1 MGRMVVELKRYIN
14 ITFLAMMSIAFRLLI
29 CFAMLAGLLWFDAGK
44 GWAAKATVGGTIGGT
59 GRAGH
64 PSIGQQS
71 RLEILKRRYYLAS
84 EEDRFSV
91 LDEIRELGT
100 DEALEF
106 NLDLLR
112 YPDIKVRREA
122 VDALK
127 RWGTVGYMAVFMG
140 MDDTEISWLCES
152 IFVELGPRVSAFL
165 VEQLGHSDPNFRSR
179 SAYLLG
185 RIKDPFAIGPLYKHL
200 KDPDRDVR
208 IQVIQALCD
217 LGDERSLEGILEL
230 FEMEDVGLADFVLQA
245 AEKFGPRAA
254 PPLQAALKTGS
265 VRIRSGAALAL
276 GRLRLPETL
285 PYLFNALEDRE
296 VAVRRST
303 VKALDSFHHMSAAEG
318 LFLALDDPDLEV
330 QDYATTALARLN
342 PDIYPVLMDRI
353 KDQDPTVRKNII
365 TTLRKIGDKR
375 AVPAIISALDD
386 PDVNVRMFAVTALIE
401 FKDPR
406 AIHGLIARMQ
416 SEDEMGWLISYAFIE
431 IGEESVDELL
441 KATGDDRFC
450 LTRNLVILQM
460 GDSALSTLH
469 DRARNER
476 DTTVCYNAIA
486 LLGELGRPESVPIL
500 ADLLSYEEVG
510 WVAANSLGNM
520 GKPAWNALRQAAGQE
535 GIAGDNARHA
545 ISRLNDP
552 TLYLDLV
559 EALDDDNVG
568 LRWAVSEPLVRAG
581 GPVVIL
587 ITEKMAQLD
596 GPRFLDA
603 AEIICRI
610 KDQRAIHPLNKVLF
624 PEPWEP
630 AILEPSQLY
639 SLRQAY
645 VRKGSLQPVLARLK
659 SEVNGAGGGGGP
671 WERVAP

>member
-1 MGRMVVELKRYIN
+1 MVVELKRYIN
-14 ITFLAMMSIAFRLLI
+14 ITFLAIMCIALRLLI
-29 CFAMLAGLLWFDAGK
+29 CVAMLAGLLWFDAGK
-44 GWAAKATVGGTIGGT
+44 GWAAKATVGGTTGGT
-59 GRAGH
+59 GRPGH
-64 PSIGQQS
+64 PSIGKQS
-71 RLEILKRRYYLAS
+71 QLEILKRRYYLAS
-84 EEDRFSV
+84 EEDRFLV

-122 VDALK
+122 VDVLK

-165 VEQLGHSDPNFRSR
+165 VEQLGHTDPNSRSR

-285 PYLFNALEDRE
+285 PYLFNALGDRE
-296 VAVRRST
+296 AAVRRST

-318 LFLALDDPDLEV
+318 LFLALNDPDLEV

-342 PDIYPVLMDRI
+342 PDIYPALMDRI
-353 KDQDPTVRKNII
+353 RDQDPTVRKNII

-386 PDVNVRMFAVTALIE
+386 PNVNVRMFAVTALIE

-416 SEDEMGWLISYAFIE
+416 SEDEMGWLISYAFME
-431 IGEESVDELL
+431 IGEEAVDELL

-460 GDSALSTLH
+460 GDNALSTLH
-469 DRARNER
+469 
-476 DTTVCYNAIA
+476 
-486 LLGELGRPESVPIL
+486 G
-500 ADLLSYEEVG
+500 EVG

-520 GKPAWNALRQAAGQE
+520 GKPAWSALRQAAGQE

-552 TLYLDLV
+552 TLYLELV

-587 ITEKMAQLD
+587 VTEKMAQLD
-596 GPRFLDA
+596 GPRFFDA

-610 KDQRAIHPLNKVLF
+610 KDKRAIHPLNKVLF

-630 AILEPSQLY
+630 AILEPAQLY

-645 VRKGSLQPVLARLK
+645 VRKGRLQPVLARLK

>member
-1 MGRMVVELKRYIN
+1 MCVVV
-14 ITFLAMMSIAFRLLI
+14 
-29 CFAMLAGLLWFDAGK
+29 LAGLLWFDADK
-44 GWAAKATVGGTIGGT
+44 GWAVKATVGGTTGGT

-64 PSIGQQS
+64 PAIGQQS

-84 EEDRFSV
+84 EEDRFPV

-106 NLDLLR
+106 NLKLLR

-127 RWGTVGYMAVFMG
+127 RWGAVGYMAVFKG
-140 MDDTEISWLCES
+140 MDDAEVSWLCES
-152 IFVELGPRVSAFL
+152 IFVELGPRASPFL
-165 VEQLGHSDPNFRSR
+165 VEQLGHNDPDFRSR
-179 SAYLLG
+179 AAYLLG
-185 RIKDPFAIGPLYKHL
+185 SIKDPLAIGPLYKHL
-200 KDPDRDVR
+200 KDPDRNVR

-285 PYLFNALEDRE
+285 PYLFNALKDKEA
-296 VAVRRST
+296 AVRRST

-318 LFLALDDPDLEV
+318 LFLALEDPDLEV
-330 QDYATTALARLN
+330 QDYATTALARLD
-342 PDIYPVLMDRI
+342 PDIYPALMDRI
-353 KDQDPTVRKNII
+353 KDQDPTVRKNVI

-375 AVPAIISALDD
+375 AVPVIISALDD
-386 PDVNVRMFAVTALIE
+386 PDANVRMFAVTALIQ

-406 AIHGLIARMQ
+406 AIHGLITRMK
-416 SEDEMGWLISYAFIE
+416 SEDELGWLISYAFME
-431 IGEESVDELL
+431 IGEVAVAELL
-441 KATGDDRFC
+441 NATGDDSFC

-460 GDSALSTLH
+460 GDRALNTLH
-469 DRARNER
+469 EQARSLG
-476 DTTVCYNAIA
+476 DTTVRYNAIA
-486 LLGELGRPESVPIL
+486 LLGELGRPESVPVL
-500 ADLLSYEEVG
+500 ADLLNYEDVG
-510 WVAANSLGNM
+510 WVAANALGNM
-520 GKPAWNALRQAAGQE
+520 GKPAWGSLRQAAARD
-535 GIAGDNARHA
+535 GIAGENARHA
-545 ISRLNDP
+545 IIQLKDP
-552 TLYLDLV
+552 QLYLDLV
-559 EALDDDNVG
+559 EALDDDSAG
-568 LRWAVSEPLVRAG
+568 LRRAVSEPLVAAG
-581 GPVVIL
+581 GSVVVL
-587 ITEKMAQLD
+587 LTEKMAQLR
-596 GPRFLDA
+596 GPRFFDA

-610 KDQRAIHPLNKVLF
+610 KDQRAIHPLSKVLF

-630 AILEPSQLY
+630 AILQPDQLY

-645 VRKGSLQPVLARLK
+645 ARKGSLEPVLARLK
-659 SEVNGAGGGGGP
+659 SEMGGAGGGGGP

>member
-1 MGRMVVELKRYIN
+1 MVLIKLKKN
-14 ITFLAMMSIAFRLLI
+14 NNTFLAIIRCVPLLVM
-29 CFAMLAGLLWFDAGK
+29 CVVVLTSSLLFDTGK
-44 GWAAKATVGGTIGGT
+44 GWAAKATVGGTTGGT
-59 GRAGH
+59 GRVGH

-71 RLEILKRRYYLAS
+71 GLEILKRRYYLAS
-84 EEDRFSV
+84 EEDRFQV
-91 LDEIRELGT
+91 LDEIRKLGT
-100 DEALEF
+100 DEALAF
-106 NLDLLR
+106 NLELLK

-127 RWGTVGYMAVFMG
+127 RWGTVGYLAVFRG
-140 MDDTEISWLCES
+140 MDDTEINWLCES
-152 IFVELGPRVSAFL
+152 IFVELGPRASPFL
-165 VEQLGHSDPNFRSR
+165 VEQLVHRDPNFRSR
-179 SAYLLG
+179 AAYLLG
-185 RIKDPFAIGPLYKHL
+185 RIKDPLAIGPLYKRL

-245 AEKFGPRAA
+245 AEKFGARAA

-265 VRIRSGAALAL
+265 VRIKSGAALAL

-285 PYLFNALEDRE
+285 PSLFNALGDRE

-303 VKALDSFHHMSAAEG
+303 VKALDSFHHISAAEG
-318 LFLALDDPDLEV
+318 LFFALNDQDLEV

-342 PDIYPVLMDRI
+342 PDTFPALMGRI
-353 KDQDPTVRKNII
+353 KDPDPTVRKNVI

-406 AIHGLIARMQ
+406 AINGLIARMK
-416 SEDEMGWLISYAFIE
+416 SEEEMGWLISYAFME
-431 IGEESVDELL
+431 IGEVAVDELL
-441 KATGDDRFC
+441 KASGDDSFC

-460 GDSALSTLH
+460 GDRALNTLH
-469 DRARNER
+469 EQARNLG
-476 DTTVCYNAIA
+476 DNTVRYNAIA
-486 LLGELGRPESVPIL
+486 LIGELGRPESVPLL
-500 ADLLSYEEVG
+500 AELLQAEEVG
-510 WVAANSLGNM
+510 WVAANALGNI
-520 GKPAWNALRQAAGQE
+520 GKPAWNALRQAAAQD

-545 ISRLNDP
+545 INQLRDP
-552 TLYLDLV
+552 DLYLEFV
-559 EALDDDNVG
+559 EALDDDNVA
-568 LRWAVSEPLVRAG
+568 LRRAVSDPLVAAG
-581 GPVVIL
+581 GPVVVFIA
-587 ITEKMAQLD
+587 EKMAQLE
-596 GPRFLDA
+596 GPKFHDA
-603 AEIICRI
+603 AEIICRL
-610 KDQRAIHPLNKVLF
+610 KDQGAIHPLSKILF

-630 AILEPSQLY
+630 AILEPDQLY

-645 VRKGSLQPVLARLK
+645 VRKGSLEPVLARLK
-659 SEVNGAGGGGGP
+659 NEVGGAGGGGGP

>member
-1 MGRMVVELKRYIN
+1 MRK
-14 ITFLAMMSIAFRLLI
+14 AFPLVT
-29 CFAMLAGLLWFDAGK
+29 CAAMLAGLLCFAAGD
-44 GWAAKATVGGTIGGT
+44 GWAAKATVGGTTGGT

-64 PSIGQQS
+64 PSVGQQS
-71 RLEILKRRYYLAS
+71 QLEILKRRYYLES
-84 EEDRFSV
+84 EEGRFAV
-91 LDEIRELGT
+91 LDQIRELGT
-100 DEALEF
+100 DEALQF
-106 NLDLLR
+106 NLELLR

-140 MDDTEISWLCES
+140 LDDTEINWLCES
-152 IFVELGPRVSAFL
+152 IFVELGPRVSPFL
-165 VEQLGHSDPNFRSR
+165 VEQLGHSDPNIRSR
-179 SAYLLG
+179 AAYLLG

-217 LGDERSLEGILEL
+217 LGDERSLEGILDL

-254 PPLQAALKTGS
+254 APLQAALKTGS

-285 PYLFNALEDRE
+285 PYLFNALKDSSA
-296 VAVRRST
+296 AVRGST
-303 VKALDSFHHMSAAEG
+303 VKALDSFHHMSASEG
-318 LFLALDDPDLEV
+318 LFMALRDPDLEV

-342 PDIYPVLMDRI
+342 PDIYPDLMSRI
-353 KDQDPTVRKNII
+353 NDQNPGVRKNVI
-365 TTLRKIGDKR
+365 TTLRKIGDKK
-375 AVPAIISALDD
+375 AVPVIISALDD

-401 FKDPR
+401 LKDPR

-416 SEDEMGWLISYAFIE
+416 SEDEMGWLISYAFME
-431 IGEESVDELL
+431 LGEQAVDELL
-441 KATGDDRFC
+441 KATGDDSFC

-469 DRARNER
+469 ERARNKR
-476 DTTVCYNAIA
+476 NTMLRYNAIA
-486 LLGELGRPESVPIL
+486 LLGELGRPESVPLL
-500 ADLLSYEEVG
+500 ADLLKYGEVG
-510 WVAANSLGNM
+510 WVAANALATM
-520 GKPAWNALRQAAGQE
+520 GSPAWEALRTAGAQE

-545 ISRLNDP
+545 ISQLTDP
-552 TLYLDLV
+552 KLYLELI
-559 EALDDDNVG
+559 EALDDDSAE
-568 LRWAVSEPLVRAG
+568 LRRAVSEPLVAAG
-581 GPVVIL
+581 GPVVVL
-587 ITEKMAQLD
+587 ITEKMAQLE
-596 GPRFLDA
+596 GPKFLDS

-610 KDQRAIHPLNKVLF
+610 KDQKAIHPLNKILF

-630 AILEPSQLY
+630 ALLEAAQLY

-645 VRKGSLQPVLARLK
+645 VRKGSLEPVLARLK
-659 SEVNGAGGGGGP
+659 NEMGGAGGGGGP